1 MTTFLLY
8 ILKTSICLVLFYP
21 FYMLLLS
28 RETFHRF
35 NRIALLSI
43 LIGTAILPI
52 VQVSIEEPLFV
63 NRVFHRFAD
72 WVTGNE
78 YADVVVAPVLHEV
91 EAVAMLTET
100 ESPLSK
106 DTESSPIILD
116 RVSITLFI
124 YIGGILFLLFRHVVS
139 IIRLFMLLRKST
151 CRRLTDG
158 VILCLHNRS
167 GLAPFS
173 WWRFIVVSEDDY
185 SENSHQIVTHER
197 AHIAL
202 HHSLDLLFAEL
213 CCMMQWFN
221 PTGWLIKKELQNIHE
236 YEADKAVISQGIDAK
251 EYQTLIIK
259 KAVGARLYSL
269 ANSLNHSSLKKRLTM
284 MLKEK
289 SNPWARLKY
298 LYVLPLAATTL
309 VAFAHPEVAN
319 NSNDVSVAKGTELS
333 SNEQES
339 GGEKLL
345 DVEKYSI
352 GYAVLMG
359 KSGQKSARLNLHL
372 EAGIE
377 KSPEMKEEIKNFAQ
391 TAQVGDTLHLTRER
405 GKENKRVIETK
416 TSPSPTEPV
425 EVTARILHA
434 ETGKPMHGASVV
446 CKGRGTGLIVN
457 KDGDFFLKVNLDDT
471 IEISHVGMTTIYIT
485 GKELIENARSNRR
498 VLLMNEE
505 VTDVTATEKSS
516 RRKTYSVENNEGE
529 VFMVVEDMPQ
539 FPGGMN
545 EMIKYLGKNIRYPQ
559 QASKDSIQGRVIVQ
573 FIVNK
578 EGNITQ
584 PTILRSVSP
593 ELDAEAIRVVDSMPQ
608 WTPGKQRGMPVNV
621 KFTLPISFQLN
632 SSKAEKRGE
641 NDVIVKG
648 EVPSSSKSEGDS
660 SLQ

>member
-116 RVSITLFI
+116 RVSITLLI

-139 IIRLFMLLRKST
+139 IIRLCMLLRKST

-259 KAVGARLYSL
+259 KTVGARLYSL

>member
-1 MTTFLLY
+1 
-8 ILKTSICLVLFYP
+8 
-21 FYMLLLS
+21 
-28 RETFHRF
+28 
-35 NRIALLSI
+35 
-43 LIGTAILPI
+43 
-52 VQVSIEEPLFV
+52 
-63 NRVFHRFAD
+63 
-72 WVTGNE
+72 
-78 YADVVVAPVLHEV
+78 
-91 EAVAMLTET
+91 
-100 ESPLSK
+100 
-106 DTESSPIILD
+106 
-116 RVSITLFI
+116 
-124 YIGGILFLLFRHVVS
+124 
-139 IIRLFMLLRKST
+139 
-151 CRRLTDG
+151 
-158 VILCLHNRS
+158 
-167 GLAPFS
+167 
-173 WWRFIVVSEDDY
+173 
-185 SENSHQIVTHER
+185 
-197 AHIAL
+197 
-202 HHSLDLLFAEL
+202 
-213 CCMMQWFN
+213 
-221 PTGWLIKKELQNIHE
+221 
-236 YEADKAVISQGIDAK
+236 
-251 EYQTLIIK
+251 
-259 KAVGARLYSL
+259 
-269 ANSLNHSSLKKRLTM
+269 M

-345 DVEKYSI
+345 DVEKDSI

-377 KSPEMKEEIKNFAQ
+377 KSPEMKEEIRNFAQ

-416 TSPSPTEPV
+416 TSPSPTKPV

-516 RRKTYSVENNEGE
+516 RRKTYSVGNNEGE

-593 ELDAEAIRVVDSMPQ
+593 ELDAEAIRVVSSMPQ

>member
-8 ILKTSICLVLFYP
+8 ILKTSICLILFYP

-43 LIGTAILPI
+43 LIGTAVIPI

-72 WVTGNE
+72 WMTDNE
-78 YADVVVAPVLHEV
+78 NGDIVVSPILHEV
-91 EAVAMLTET
+91 ETVSMLTET
-100 ESPLSK
+100 EAPLTNETKSSPL
-106 DTESSPIILD
+106 ILD

-139 IIRLFMLLRKST
+139 VIRLFMLLRKSR

-158 VILCLHNRS
+158 VLLCLHNRS

-173 WWRFIVVSEDDY
+173 WWRFIVVSEEDY
-185 SENSHQIVTHER
+185 NENGLQIVIHER

-236 YEADKAVISQGIDAK
+236 YEADEAVLSKGIDAK

-284 MLKEK
+284 MMKEK

-309 VAFAHPEVAN
+309 VAFAHPEAAN
-319 NSNDVSVAKGTELS
+319 NSNDASVAKGTELS

-339 GGEKLL
+339 GEEKLL
-345 DVEKYSI
+345 DVEKDSI
-352 GYAVLMG
+352 GHAVLMG
-359 KSGQKSARLNLHL
+359 KSGQRSARINLHL
-372 EAGIE
+372 KAGME
-377 KSPEMKEEIKNFAQ
+377 KSPEMREEIKNFAQ
-391 TAQVGDTLHLTRER
+391 TAQVGDTLYLTRER
-405 GKENKRVIETK
+405 GEEIKRVIEIK
-416 TSPSPTEPV
+416 TSSSPTELV

-446 CKGRGTGLIVN
+446 CKGRGTGQLVD
-457 KDGDFFLKVNLDDT
+457 KDGDFFLKVRLDDT

-485 GKELIENARSNRR
+485 GKKLVENLNRNRR
-498 VLLMNEE
+498 VLLMKED
-505 VTDVTATEKSS
+505 VTDVTATENPSG
-516 RRKTYSVENNEGE
+516 RKTYSVENSEGE
-529 VFMVVEDMPQ
+529 VFMVVENMPQ
-539 FPGGMN
+539 YPGGMS
-545 EMIKYLGKNIRYPQ
+545 EMMKYLGKNIRYPQ
-559 QASKDSIQGRVIVQ
+559 QAYKDSIQGRVIVQ

-578 EGNITQ
+578 EGFITQ
-584 PTILRSVSP
+584 PRILRSISP
-593 ELDAEAIRVVDSMPQ
+593 ELDAEAIRVVSSMPQ
-608 WTPGKQRGMPVNV
+608 WTPGKQRGVPVNV

-648 EVPSSSKSEGDS
+648 QSTSSLISQSDS